1 VYDNLYTGHAALL
14 AEGTEFVRGDI
25 GDAASLLPALERVD
39 AVMHF
44 AAHAY
49 VGESV
54 QNPRKYFDNNVHNAL
69 RLLNTV
75 LEAGVRKFVFSSTC
89 AVYGVPQSVPI
100 TEDFSRQLVN
110 PYGVTKLF
118 FENAL
123 EAYDRAYGLRFV
135 SLRYF
140 NAAGAMKAGI

>member
-1 VYDNLYTGHAALL
+1 MYDNLCTGHAALL

-54 QNPRKYFDNNVHNAL
+54 QNPRKYFDNNVHRAPAAAEHGPGGRSQEICFL
-69 RLLNTV
+69 LYLCGVWRSPIGSHHRRL
-75 LEAGVRKFVFSSTC
+75 
-89 AVYGVPQSVPI
+89 PP
-100 TEDFSRQLVN
+100 
-110 PYGVTKLF
+110 
-118 FENAL
+118 
-123 EAYDRAYGLRFV
+123 
-135 SLRYF
+135 
-140 NAAGAMKAGI
+140 AAGKSVRRDQVIL

>member
-1 VYDNLYTGHAALL
+1 MRSCILPLMPTWVSLYKIL
-14 AEGTEFVRGDI
+14 ASISTTTFTV
-25 GDAASLLPALERVD
+25 P
-39 AVMHF
+39 
-44 AAHAY
+44 
-49 VGESV
+49 
-54 QNPRKYFDNNVHNAL
+54 L